1 MTEGNSF
8 PRIVLAGVS
17 SGVGKTTVVT
27 GLLRV
32 LKEKGLA
39 VQPFKVGP
47 DYIDPGF
54 HAKAAGRDS
63 YNLDTWLVPE
73 ERLVSTFR
81 TLAAGADISVIEGVM
96 GLFDGGAAGVSSTAH
111 IARLLQAPVVLV
123 MNCRSMGQ
131 SAAAVALGYREYA
144 PDVQIAGVILNQ
156 LGSDNHE
163 QIIRE
168 AMAGIGMPVLG
179 ALHRTDA
186 LQTPE
191 RHLGLTPVTET
202 ETDALIAHMAETVG
216 AGLDLAAIQSAAQ
229 AAPALSAPQEET
241 GGEKFSVRIGVAKDE
256 AFTFYYPT
264 SLSALTE
271 AGATLVPFSPL
282 ADETIPDVDGL
293 LFGGG
298 FPEMFLRK
306 LAANVSLKSSIR
318 RARDAGMPIFA
329 ECGGLMY
336 LCREIFDF
344 DGNRYKTVGLV
355 PAVCRMQ
362 KKLQRVGYVTA
373 KALRESILA
382 APGETLR
389 GHEFHFSTMEP
400 DASDFPW
407 AYELTG
413 LRQKEAHREGY
424 AAGSVLAS
432 YLHINFDGN
441 RAARDRFLSAC
452 RAFREKRGGASG

>member
-1 MTEGNSF
+1 MTDEKQC

-32 LKEKGLA
+32 LRDQGLA

-54 HAKAAGRDS
+54 HEKAAGRDS

-73 ERLVSTFR
+73 ERLVSTFC
-81 TLAAGADISVIEGVM
+81 TLAAGADLSVIEGVM

-144 PDVQIAGVILNQ
+144 PDVKIAGVILNQ

-216 AGLDLAAIQSAAQ
+216 AGLDLAAIRSVAE
-229 AAPALSAPQEET
+229 SAPVLFPETEET
-241 GGEKFSVRIGVAKDE
+241 AGEKAPVRIGVAKDE

-264 SLSALTE
+264 SLSALAE
-271 AGATLVPFSPL
+271 KGAVLVPFSPL

-298 FPEMFLRK
+298 FPEMFLEK
-306 LAANVSLKSSIR
+306 LAANVSLKTSIKN
-318 RARDAGMPIFA
+318 ARDAGMPIFA

-344 DGNRYKTVGLV
+344 EEKEYEMVGLV

-382 APGETLR
+382 QAGETLR

-407 AYELTG
+407 AYELMG
-413 LRQKEAHREGY
+413 SRQKEAHREGY
-424 AAGSVLAS
+424 AAGAVLAS
-432 YLHINFDGN
+432 YLHINFDGSP
-441 RAARDRFLSAC
+441 AAADRFLSAC
-452 RAFREKRGGASG
+452 RAYRKAGGAR

>member
-1 MTEGNSF
+1 MTEGKQC

-32 LKEKGLA
+32 LRDQGLA

-54 HAKAAGRDS
+54 HEKAAGRDS

-73 ERLVSTFR
+73 ERLVSTFC
-81 TLAAGADISVIEGVM
+81 TLAGDADLSVIEGVM

-144 PDVQIAGVILNQ
+144 PDVEIAGVILNQ

-216 AGLDLAAIQSAAQ
+216 AGLDLAAIRSVAE
-229 AAPALSAPQEET
+229 SAPVLFPETEET
-241 GGEKFSVRIGVAKDE
+241 AGEKAPVRIGVAKDE

-264 SLSALTE
+264 SLSALAE
-271 AGATLVPFSPL
+271 KGAELVPFSPL

-298 FPEMFLRK
+298 FPEMFLEK
-306 LAANVSLKSSIR
+306 LAANVSLKTSIR
-318 RARDAGMPIFA
+318 NARDAGMPIFA

-344 DGNRYKTVGLV
+344 DEKEYEMVGLV

-373 KALRESILA
+373 KALCESILA
-382 APGETLR
+382 QAGETLR

-407 AYELTG
+407 AYELMG
-413 LRQKEAHREGY
+413 SRQKEAHREGY
-424 AAGSVLAS
+424 AAGAVLAS
-432 YLHINFDGN
+432 YLHINFDGSP
-441 RAARDRFLSAC
+441 AAADRFLSAC
-452 RAFREKRGGASG
+452 RAYRKAGGER

>member
-1 MTEGNSF
+1 MTDEKQC

-32 LKEKGLA
+32 LRDQGLA

-54 HAKAAGRDS
+54 HEKAAGRDS

-73 ERLVSTFR
+73 ERLVSTFC
-81 TLAAGADISVIEGVM
+81 TLAGDADLSVIEGVM
-96 GLFDGGAAGVSSTAH
+96 GLYDGGAAGVSSTAH

-144 PDVQIAGVILNQ
+144 PDVEIAGVILNQ

-216 AGLDLAAIQSAAQ
+216 AGLDLAAIRSVAE
-229 AAPALSAPQEET
+229 SAPPLFPETEET
-241 GGEKFSVRIGVAKDE
+241 AGEKAPVRIGVAKDE

-264 SLSALTE
+264 SLSALAE
-271 AGATLVPFSPL
+271 KGAVLVPFSPL

-298 FPEMFLRK
+298 FPEMFLEK
-306 LAANVSLKSSIR
+306 LAANVSLKTSIKN
-318 RARDAGMPIFA
+318 ARDAGMPIFA

-344 DGNRYKTVGLV
+344 EEKEYEMVGLV

-382 APGETLR
+382 QAGETLR

-413 LRQKEAHREGY
+413 SRQKEAHREGY
-424 AAGSVLAS
+424 AAGAVLAS
-432 YLHINFDGN
+432 YLHINFDGSP
-441 RAARDRFLSAC
+441 AAADRFLSAC
-452 RAFREKRGGASG
+452 RAYRKAGGAK

>member
-1 MTEGNSF
+1 MTEGKQC

-32 LKEKGLA
+32 LRDQGLA

-54 HAKAAGRDS
+54 HEKAAGRDS

-73 ERLVSTFR
+73 ERLVSTFC
-81 TLAAGADISVIEGVM
+81 TLAGDADLSVIEGVM
-96 GLFDGGAAGVSSTAH
+96 GLYDGGAAGVSSTAH

-144 PDVQIAGVILNQ
+144 PDVEIAGVILNQ

-179 ALHRTDA
+179 ALHRMDA

-216 AGLDLAAIQSAAQ
+216 AGLDLAAIRSVAE
-229 AAPALSAPQEET
+229 SAPPLFPETEET
-241 GGEKFSVRIGVAKDE
+241 ACEKAPVRIGVAKDE

-264 SLSALTE
+264 SLSALAE
-271 AGATLVPFSPL
+271 KGAELIPFSPL

-298 FPEMFLRK
+298 FPEMFLEK
-306 LAANVSLKSSIR
+306 LAANVSLKTSIKN
-318 RARDAGMPIFA
+318 ARDAGMPIFA

-344 DGNRYKTVGLV
+344 DKKEYEMVGLV

-382 APGETLR
+382 QAGETLR

-407 AYELTG
+407 AYELMG
-413 LRQKEAHREGY
+413 SRQKEAHREGY
-424 AAGSVLAS
+424 AAGAVLAS
-432 YLHINFDGN
+432 YLHINFDGSP
-441 RAARDRFLSAC
+441 AAADRFLSAC
-452 RAFREKRGGASG
+452 RAYRKAGGER

>member
-1 MTEGNSF
+1 MTEGKQC

-32 LKEKGLA
+32 LRDQGLA

-54 HAKAAGRDS
+54 HEKAAGRDS

-73 ERLVSTFR
+73 ERLVSTFC
-81 TLAAGADISVIEGVM
+81 TLAGDADLSVIEGVM

-144 PDVQIAGVILNQ
+144 PDVEIAGVILNQ

-216 AGLDLAAIQSAAQ
+216 AGLDLAAIRSVAE
-229 AAPALSAPQEET
+229 SAPPLFPETEET
-241 GGEKFSVRIGVAKDE
+241 AGEKAPVRIGVAKDE

-264 SLSALTE
+264 SLSALAE
-271 AGATLVPFSPL
+271 KGAELVPFSPL

-298 FPEMFLRK
+298 FPEMFLEK
-306 LAANVSLKSSIR
+306 LAANVSLKTSIKN
-318 RARDAGMPIFA
+318 ARDAGMPIFA

-344 DGNRYKTVGLV
+344 EEKEYEMVGLV

-382 APGETLR
+382 QAGETLR

-407 AYELTG
+407 AYELMG
-413 LRQKEAHREGY
+413 SRQKEAHREGY
-424 AAGSVLAS
+424 AAGAVLAS
-432 YLHINFDGN
+432 YLHINFDGSP
-441 RAARDRFLSAC
+441 AAADRFLSAC
-452 RAFREKRGGASG
+452 RAYRKAGGER

>member
-1 MTEGNSF
+1 MTEGKQC

-32 LKEKGLA
+32 LRDQGLA

-54 HAKAAGRDS
+54 HEKAAGRDS

-73 ERLVSTFR
+73 ERLVSTFC
-81 TLAAGADISVIEGVM
+81 TLAGDADLSVIEGVM

-144 PDVQIAGVILNQ
+144 PDVEIAGVILNQ

-216 AGLDLAAIQSAAQ
+216 AGLDLAAIRSVAE
-229 AAPALSAPQEET
+229 SAPPLFPETEET
-241 GGEKFSVRIGVAKDE
+241 AGEKAPVRIGVAKDE

-264 SLSALTE
+264 SLSALAE
-271 AGATLVPFSPL
+271 KGAELVPFSPL

-298 FPEMFLRK
+298 FPEMFLEK
-306 LAANVSLKSSIR
+306 LAANVSLKTSIR
-318 RARDAGMPIFA
+318 NARDAGMPIFA

-344 DGNRYKTVGLV
+344 EEKEYEMVGLV

-382 APGETLR
+382 QAGETLR

-407 AYELTG
+407 AYELMG
-413 LRQKEAHREGY
+413 SRQKEAHREGY
-424 AAGSVLAS
+424 AAGAVLAS
-432 YLHINFDGN
+432 YLHINFDGSP
-441 RAARDRFLSAC
+441 AAADRFLSAC
-452 RAFREKRGGASG
+452 RAYRKAGGAK

>member
-1 MTEGNSF
+1 MTEGKQC

-32 LKEKGLA
+32 LRDQGLA

-54 HAKAAGRDS
+54 HEKAAGRDS

-73 ERLVSTFR
+73 ERLVSTFC
-81 TLAAGADISVIEGVM
+81 TLAGDADLSVIEGVM

-144 PDVQIAGVILNQ
+144 PDVKIAGVILNQ

-216 AGLDLAAIQSAAQ
+216 AGLDLAAIRSVAE
-229 AAPALSAPQEET
+229 SAPPLFPETEET
-241 GGEKFSVRIGVAKDE
+241 AGEKAPVRIGVAKDE

-264 SLSALTE
+264 SLSALAE
-271 AGATLVPFSPL
+271 KGAELVPFSPL

-298 FPEMFLRK
+298 FPEMFLEK
-306 LAANVSLKSSIR
+306 LAANVSLKTSIR
-318 RARDAGMPIFA
+318 NARDAGMPIFA

-344 DGNRYKTVGLV
+344 EEKEYEMVGLV

-382 APGETLR
+382 QAGETLR

-407 AYELTG
+407 AYELMG
-413 LRQKEAHREGY
+413 SRQKEAHREGY
-424 AAGSVLAS
+424 AAGAVLAS
-432 YLHINFDGN
+432 YLHINFDGSP
-441 RAARDRFLSAC
+441 AAADRFLSAC
-452 RAFREKRGGASG
+452 RAYRKAGGER

>member
-1 MTEGNSF
+1 MTEGKQC

-32 LKEKGLA
+32 LRDQGLA

-54 HAKAAGRDS
+54 HEKAAGRDS

-73 ERLVSTFR
+73 ERLVSTFC
-81 TLAAGADISVIEGVM
+81 TLAGDADLSVIEGVM
-96 GLFDGGAAGVSSTAH
+96 GLYDGGAAGVSSTAH

-144 PDVQIAGVILNQ
+144 PDVEIAGVILNQ

-168 AMAGIGMPVLG
+168 AMAGIGMTVLG

-216 AGLDLAAIQSAAQ
+216 AGLDLAAIRSVAE
-229 AAPALSAPQEET
+229 SAPVLFPETEET
-241 GGEKFSVRIGVAKDE
+241 VGEKAPVRIGVAKDE

-264 SLSALTE
+264 SLSALAE
-271 AGATLVPFSPL
+271 KGAVLIPFSPL

-298 FPEMFLRK
+298 FPEMFLEK
-306 LAANVSLKSSIR
+306 LAANVSLKTSIKN
-318 RARDAGMPIFA
+318 ARDAGMPIFA

-344 DGNRYKTVGLV
+344 EEKEYEMVGLV

-382 APGETLR
+382 QAGETLR

-407 AYELTG
+407 AYELMG
-413 LRQKEAHREGY
+413 SRQKEAHREGY

-432 YLHINFDGN
+432 YLHINFDGSPE
-441 RAARDRFLSAC
+441 AADRFLSAC
-452 RAFREKRGGASG
+452 RAYRKAGGER

>member
-1 MTEGNSF
+1 MTEGKQC

-32 LKEKGLA
+32 LRDQGLA

-54 HAKAAGRDS
+54 HEKAAGRDS

-73 ERLVSTFR
+73 ERLVSTFC
-81 TLAAGADISVIEGVM
+81 TLAGDADLSVIEGVM

-144 PDVQIAGVILNQ
+144 PDVEIAGVILNQ

-216 AGLDLAAIQSAAQ
+216 AGLDLAAIRSVAE
-229 AAPALSAPQEET
+229 SAPVLFPETEET
-241 GGEKFSVRIGVAKDE
+241 ACENAPVRIGVAKDE

-264 SLSALTE
+264 SLSAL
-271 AGATLVPFSPL
+271 AAKGAELVPFSPL

-298 FPEMFLRK
+298 FPEMFLEK
-306 LAANVSLKSSIR
+306 LAANVSLKTSIR
-318 RARDAGMPIFA
+318 NARDAGMPIFA

-344 DGNRYKTVGLV
+344 EEKEYEMVGLV

-373 KALRESILA
+373 KALCESILA
-382 APGETLR
+382 QAGETLR

-407 AYELTG
+407 AYELMG
-413 LRQKEAHREGY
+413 SRQKEAHREGY
-424 AAGSVLAS
+424 AAGAVLAS
-432 YLHINFDGN
+432 YLHINFDGSP
-441 RAARDRFLSAC
+441 AAADRFLSAC
-452 RAFREKRGGASG
+452 RAYRKAGGER

>member
-1 MTEGNSF
+1 MTDEKQC

-32 LKEKGLA
+32 LRDQGLA

-54 HAKAAGRDS
+54 HEKAAGRDS

-73 ERLVSTFR
+73 ERLVSTFC
-81 TLAAGADISVIEGVM
+81 TLAGGADLSVIEGVM

-144 PDVQIAGVILNQ
+144 PDVEIAGVILNQ

-216 AGLDLAAIQSAAQ
+216 AGLDLAAIRSVAES
-229 AAPALSAPQEET
+229 APALFPETEET
-241 GGEKFSVRIGVAKDE
+241 AGEKAPVRIGVAKDE

-264 SLSALTE
+264 SLSALE
-271 AGATLVPFSPL
+271 EKGVELVPFSPL

-298 FPEMFLRK
+298 FPEMFLEK
-306 LAANVSLKSSIR
+306 LAANVSLKTSIKN
-318 RARDAGMPIFA
+318 ARDAGMPIFA

-344 DGNRYKTVGLV
+344 EEKEYEMVGLV

-382 APGETLR
+382 PAGETLR

-413 LRQKEAHREGY
+413 SRQKEAHREGY
-424 AAGSVLAS
+424 AAGAVLAS
-432 YLHINFDGN
+432 YLHINFDGSP
-441 RAARDRFLSAC
+441 AAADRFLSAC
-452 RAFREKRGGASG
+452 RAYRKAGGAR

>member
-1 MTEGNSF
+1 MTEGKQC

-32 LKEKGLA
+32 LRDQGLA

-54 HAKAAGRDS
+54 HEKAAGRDS

-73 ERLVSTFR
+73 ERLVSTFC
-81 TLAAGADISVIEGVM
+81 TLAGDADLSVIEGVM

-144 PDVQIAGVILNQ
+144 PDVKIAGVILNQ

-216 AGLDLAAIQSAAQ
+216 AGLDLAAIRSVAES
-229 AAPALSAPQEET
+229 APALFPETEET
-241 GGEKFSVRIGVAKDE
+241 AGEKAPVRIGVAKDE

-264 SLSALTE
+264 SLSALAE
-271 AGATLVPFSPL
+271 KGAELIPFSPL

-298 FPEMFLRK
+298 FPEMFLEK
-306 LAANVSLKSSIR
+306 LAANVSLKTSIKN
-318 RARDAGMPIFA
+318 ARDAGMPIFA

-344 DGNRYKTVGLV
+344 DEKEYEMVGLV

-382 APGETLR
+382 QAGETLR

-407 AYELTG
+407 AYELMG
-413 LRQKEAHREGY
+413 SRQKEAHREGY
-424 AAGSVLAS
+424 AAGAVLAS
-432 YLHINFDGN
+432 YLHINFDGSP
-441 RAARDRFLSAC
+441 AAADRFLSAC
-452 RAFREKRGGASG
+452 RAYRKAGGER

>member
-1 MTEGNSF
+1 MTDGKQC

-32 LKEKGLA
+32 LRDQGLA

-54 HAKAAGRDS
+54 HEKAAGRDS

-73 ERLVSTFR
+73 ERLTSTFC
-81 TLAAGADISVIEGVM
+81 TLAAGADLSVIEGVM

-131 SAAAVALGYREYA
+131 SAAAVALGYRDYA
-144 PDVQIAGVILNQ
+144 PDVKIAGVILNQ

-216 AGLDLAAIQSAAQ
+216 AGLDLAAIRSVAE
-229 AAPALSAPQEET
+229 SAPPLLPETEET
-241 GGEKFSVRIGVAKDE
+241 VCEKAPVRIGVAKDE

-264 SLSALTE
+264 SLSALAE
-271 AGATLVPFSPL
+271 KGAELVPFSPL
-282 ADETIPDVDGL
+282 ADETIPTVDGL

-298 FPEMFLRK
+298 FPEMFLEK
-306 LAANVSLKSSIR
+306 LAANISLKTSIR
-318 RARDAGMPIFA
+318 KARDAGMPIFA

-336 LCREIFDF
+336 LCRKIFDF
-344 DGNRYKTVGLV
+344 EEKEYEMVGLV

-382 APGETLR
+382 QAGETLR

-413 LRQKEAHREGY
+413 SRQKEAHREGY
-424 AAGSVLAS
+424 AAGAVLAS
-432 YLHINFDGN
+432 YLHINFDGSP
-441 RAARDRFLSAC
+441 AAADRFLSAC
-452 RAFREKRGGASG
+452 RAYRKAGGER

>member
-1 MTEGNSF
+1 MTDGKRF

-32 LKEKGLA
+32 LRDQGLV

-54 HAKAAGRDS
+54 HEKAAGRDS

-73 ERLVSTFR
+73 ERLISTFC
-81 TLAAGADISVIEGVM
+81 TLAAGADLSVIEGVM

-144 PDVQIAGVILNQ
+144 LDVKIAGVILNQ

-216 AGLDLAAIQSAAQ
+216 AGLDLAAIRSVAE
-229 AAPALSAPQEET
+229 SAPPLFPETEET
-241 GGEKFSVRIGVAKDE
+241 VSEKAPVRIGVAKDE

-264 SLSALTE
+264 SLSALAE
-271 AGATLVPFSPL
+271 KGAELVSFSPL
-282 ADETIPDVDGL
+282 ADKTIPDVDGL

-298 FPEMFLRK
+298 FPEMFLEK
-306 LAANVSLKSSIR
+306 LAANVSLKASIR
-318 RARDAGMPIFA
+318 KARDAGMPIFA

-336 LCREIFDF
+336 LCRKIFDF
-344 DGNRYKTVGLV
+344 EEKEYEMVGLV

-382 APGETLR
+382 AAGETLR

-407 AYELTG
+407 AYELIG
-413 LRQKEAHREGY
+413 SRQKEAHREGY
-424 AAGSVLAS
+424 AAGAVLAS
-432 YLHINFDGN
+432 YLHINFDGSP
-441 RAARDRFLSAC
+441 AAADRFLSAC
-452 RAFREKRGGASG
+452 RAYRKAGGER

>member
-1 MTEGNSF
+1 MTEGKQC

-32 LKEKGLA
+32 LRDQGLA

-54 HAKAAGRDS
+54 HEKAAGRDS

-73 ERLVSTFR
+73 ERLVSTFC
-81 TLAAGADISVIEGVM
+81 TLAGDADLSVIEGVM

-131 SAAAVALGYREYA
+131 SAAAVALGYRDYA
-144 PDVQIAGVILNQ
+144 PDVEIAGVILNQ

-216 AGLDLAAIQSAAQ
+216 AGLDLAAIRSVAE
-229 AAPALSAPQEET
+229 SAPPLFPETEET
-241 GGEKFSVRIGVAKDE
+241 ACENAPVRIGVAKDE

-264 SLSALTE
+264 SLSALAE
-271 AGATLVPFSPL
+271 KGAVLIPFSPL

-298 FPEMFLRK
+298 FPEMFLEK
-306 LAANVSLKSSIR
+306 LAANVSLKTSIKN
-318 RARDAGMPIFA
+318 ARDAGMPIFA

-344 DGNRYKTVGLV
+344 EEKEYEMVGLV

-382 APGETLR
+382 QAGETLR

-407 AYELTG
+407 AYELMG
-413 LRQKEAHREGY
+413 SRQKEAHREGY
-424 AAGSVLAS
+424 AAGAVLAS
-432 YLHINFDGN
+432 YLHINFDGSP
-441 RAARDRFLSAC
+441 AAADRFLSAC
-452 RAFREKRGGASG
+452 RAYRKAGGER

>member
-1 MTEGNSF
+1 MTEGKQC

-32 LKEKGLA
+32 LRDQGLA

-54 HAKAAGRDS
+54 HEKAAGRDS

-73 ERLVSTFR
+73 ERLVSTFC
-81 TLAAGADISVIEGVM
+81 TLAGDADLSVIEGVM

-144 PDVQIAGVILNQ
+144 PDVEIAGVILNQ

-216 AGLDLAAIQSAAQ
+216 AGLDLAAIRSVAE
-229 AAPALSAPQEET
+229 SAPPLFPETEET
-241 GGEKFSVRIGVAKDE
+241 AGEKAPVRIGVAKDE

-264 SLSALTE
+264 SLSALAE
-271 AGATLVPFSPL
+271 KGAELVPFSPL

-298 FPEMFLRK
+298 FPEMFLEK
-306 LAANVSLKSSIR
+306 LAANVSLKTSIR
-318 RARDAGMPIFA
+318 NARDAGMPIFA

-344 DGNRYKTVGLV
+344 DEKEYEMVGLV

-373 KALRESILA
+373 KALCESILA
-382 APGETLR
+382 QAGETLR

-407 AYELTG
+407 AYELMG
-413 LRQKEAHREGY
+413 SRQKEAHREGY
-424 AAGSVLAS
+424 AAGAVLAS
-432 YLHINFDGN
+432 YLHINFDGSP
-441 RAARDRFLSAC
+441 AAADRFLSAC
-452 RAFREKRGGASG
+452 RAYRKAGGER

>member
-1 MTEGNSF
+1 MTREQKF

-17 SGVGKTTVVT
+17 SGVGKTTIVT

-32 LKEKGLA
+32 LRDQGLV

-54 HAKAAGRDS
+54 HEKAAGRNS

-73 ERLVSTFR
+73 ERLVSTFC
-81 TLAAGADISVIEGVM
+81 TLADKADISVIEGVM
-96 GLFDGGAAGVSSTAH
+96 GLFDGGEAGISSTAH
-111 IARLLQAPVVLV
+111 IARLLNAPVVLV
-123 MNCRSMGQ
+123 VNCRSMGQ
-131 SAAAVALGYREYA
+131 SAAAVALGYKEYA
-144 PDVQIAGVILNQ
+144 PDVNIAGVILNQ

-168 AMAGIGMPVLG
+168 AMTGIGMPVLG
-179 ALHRTDA
+179 ALHRAED

-202 ETDALIAHMAETVG
+202 ETDELIAHMAETIG
-216 AGLDLAAIQSAAQ
+216 LGLDLSAIKNVAK
-229 AAPALSAPQEET
+229 SAPPLSPLKEDNSD
-241 GGEKFSVRIGVAKDE
+241 EKISVRIGVAKDE

-264 SLSALTE
+264 SLSALS
-271 AGATLVPFSPL
+271 ARGADLIPFSPL
-282 ADETIPDVDGL
+282 LDKTIPPVDGL

-298 FPEMFLRK
+298 FPEMFLDK
-306 LAANVSLKSSIR
+306 LAANVSLKASVR
-318 RARDAGMPIFA
+318 KARDDGMPIFA

-336 LCREIFDF
+336 LCQKIFDF
-344 DGNRYKTVGLV
+344 NEKEYEMVGLV

-373 KALRESILA
+373 KALRENILTDT
-382 APGETLR
+382 GETLR

-400 DASDFPW
+400 SGSDFPW

-413 LRQKEAHREGY
+413 SRQKESHREGY
-424 AAGSVLAS
+424 ASGSVLAS
-432 YLHINFDGN
+432 YLHINFDGS
-441 RAARDRFLSAC
+441 RMAAERFLSAC
-452 RAFREKRGGASG
+452 RAYQKNQGDTR

>member
-1 MTEGNSF
+1 MTEGKQC

-32 LKEKGLA
+32 LRDQGLA

-54 HAKAAGRDS
+54 HEKAAGRDS

-73 ERLVSTFR
+73 ERLVSTFC
-81 TLAAGADISVIEGVM
+81 TLAGDADLSVIEGVM

-144 PDVQIAGVILNQ
+144 PDVEIAGVILNQ

-216 AGLDLAAIQSAAQ
+216 AGLDLAAIRSVAE
-229 AAPALSAPQEET
+229 SAPPLFPETEET
-241 GGEKFSVRIGVAKDE
+241 ACENVPVRIGVAKDE

-264 SLSALTE
+264 SLSALAE
-271 AGATLVPFSPL
+271 KGAELVPFSPL

-298 FPEMFLRK
+298 FPEMFLEK
-306 LAANVSLKSSIR
+306 LAANVSLKTSIKN
-318 RARDAGMPIFA
+318 ARDAGMPIFA

-344 DGNRYKTVGLV
+344 EEKEYEMVGLV

-382 APGETLR
+382 QAGETLR

-407 AYELTG
+407 AYELMG
-413 LRQKEAHREGY
+413 SRQKEAHREGY
-424 AAGSVLAS
+424 AAGAVLAS
-432 YLHINFDGN
+432 YLHINFDGSP
-441 RAARDRFLSAC
+441 AAADRFLSAC
-452 RAFREKRGGASG
+452 RAYRKAGGER

>member
-1 MTEGNSF
+1 MTDEKQC

-32 LKEKGLA
+32 LRDQGLA

-54 HAKAAGRDS
+54 HEKAAGRDS

-73 ERLVSTFR
+73 ERLVSTFC
-81 TLAAGADISVIEGVM
+81 TLAAGADLSVIEGVM

-144 PDVQIAGVILNQ
+144 PDVKIAGVILNQ

-216 AGLDLAAIQSAAQ
+216 AGLDLAAIRSVAE
-229 AAPALSAPQEET
+229 SAPPLFPETEET
-241 GGEKFSVRIGVAKDE
+241 AGEKAPVRIGVAKDE

-264 SLSALTE
+264 SLSALAE
-271 AGATLVPFSPL
+271 KGAELVPFSPL

-298 FPEMFLRK
+298 FPEMFLEK
-306 LAANVSLKSSIR
+306 LAANVSLKTSIKN
-318 RARDAGMPIFA
+318 ARDAGMPIFA

-344 DGNRYKTVGLV
+344 EEKEYEMVGLV

-382 APGETLR
+382 QAGETLR

-413 LRQKEAHREGY
+413 SRQKEAHREGY
-424 AAGSVLAS
+424 AAGAVLAS
-432 YLHINFDGN
+432 YLHINFDGSP
-441 RAARDRFLSAC
+441 AAADRFLSAC
-452 RAFREKRGGASG
+452 RAYRKAGGAK

>member
-1 MTEGNSF
+1 MTDEEQC

-32 LKEKGLA
+32 LRDQGLA

-54 HAKAAGRDS
+54 HEKAAGRDS

-73 ERLVSTFR
+73 ERIVSTFC
-81 TLAAGADISVIEGVM
+81 TLAAGADLSVIEGVM
-96 GLFDGGAAGVSSTAH
+96 GLYDGGAAGVSSTAH

-144 PDVQIAGVILNQ
+144 PDVEIAGVILNQ

-216 AGLDLAAIQSAAQ
+216 AGLDLAAIRSVAE
-229 AAPALSAPQEET
+229 SAPVLFPETEET
-241 GGEKFSVRIGVAKDE
+241 AGEKTPVRIGVAKDE

-264 SLSALTE
+264 SLSALAE
-271 AGATLVPFSPL
+271 KGAVLVPFSPL

-298 FPEMFLRK
+298 FPEMFLEK
-306 LAANVSLKSSIR
+306 LAANVSLKTSIKN
-318 RARDAGMPIFA
+318 ARDAGMPIFA

-344 DGNRYKTVGLV
+344 EEKEYEMVGLV

-382 APGETLR
+382 QAGETLR

-413 LRQKEAHREGY
+413 SRQKEAHREGY
-424 AAGSVLAS
+424 AAGAVLAS
-432 YLHINFDGN
+432 YLHINFDGSP
-441 RAARDRFLSAC
+441 AAADRFLSAC
-452 RAFREKRGGASG
+452 RAYRKAGGER

>member
-1 MTEGNSF
+1 MTEGKQC

-32 LKEKGLA
+32 LRDQGLA

-54 HAKAAGRDS
+54 HEKAAGRDS

-73 ERLVSTFR
+73 ERLVSTFC
-81 TLAAGADISVIEGVM
+81 TLAGDADLSVIEGVM

-144 PDVQIAGVILNQ
+144 PDVEIAGVILNQ

-216 AGLDLAAIQSAAQ
+216 AGLDLAAIRSVAE
-229 AAPALSAPQEET
+229 SAPVLFPETEET
-241 GGEKFSVRIGVAKDE
+241 ACENAPVRIGVAKDE

-264 SLSALTE
+264 SLSALAE
-271 AGATLVPFSPL
+271 KGAELVPFSPL

-298 FPEMFLRK
+298 FPEMFLEK
-306 LAANVSLKSSIR
+306 LAANVSLKTSIR
-318 RARDAGMPIFA
+318 NARDAGMPIFA

-344 DGNRYKTVGLV
+344 DEKEYEMVGLV

-373 KALRESILA
+373 KALCESILA
-382 APGETLR
+382 QAGETLR

-407 AYELTG
+407 AYELMG
-413 LRQKEAHREGY
+413 SRQKEAHREGY
-424 AAGSVLAS
+424 AAGAVLAS
-432 YLHINFDGN
+432 YLHINFDGSP
-441 RAARDRFLSAC
+441 AAADRFLSAC
-452 RAFREKRGGASG
+452 RAYRKAGGER

>member
-1 MTEGNSF
+1 MTEGKQC

-32 LKEKGLA
+32 LRDQGLA

-54 HAKAAGRDS
+54 HEKAAGRDS

-73 ERLVSTFR
+73 ERLVSTFC
-81 TLAAGADISVIEGVM
+81 TLAAGVDLSVIEGVM

-144 PDVQIAGVILNQ
+144 PDVKIAGVILNQ

-216 AGLDLAAIQSAAQ
+216 AGLDLAAIRSVAE
-229 AAPALSAPQEET
+229 SAPVLFPETEET
-241 GGEKFSVRIGVAKDE
+241 AGEKTPVRIGVAKDE

-264 SLSALTE
+264 SLSALAE
-271 AGATLVPFSPL
+271 KGAVLVPFSPL

-298 FPEMFLRK
+298 FPEMFLEK
-306 LAANVSLKSSIR
+306 LAANVSLKTSIKN
-318 RARDAGMPIFA
+318 ARDAGMPIFA

-344 DGNRYKTVGLV
+344 EEKEYEMVGLV

-382 APGETLR
+382 QAGETLR

-413 LRQKEAHREGY
+413 SRQKEAHREGY
-424 AAGSVLAS
+424 AAGAVLAS
-432 YLHINFDGN
+432 YLHINFDGSP
-441 RAARDRFLSAC
+441 AAADRFLSAC
-452 RAFREKRGGASG
+452 RAYRKAGGER

>member
-1 MTEGNSF
+1 MTDEKQC

-32 LKEKGLA
+32 LRDQGLA

-54 HAKAAGRDS
+54 HEKAAGRDS

-73 ERLVSTFR
+73 ERLVSTFC
-81 TLAAGADISVIEGVM
+81 TLAAGADLSVIEGVM

-144 PDVQIAGVILNQ
+144 PDVEIAGVILNQ

-216 AGLDLAAIQSAAQ
+216 AGLDLAAIRSVAE
-229 AAPALSAPQEET
+229 SAPVLFPETEET
-241 GGEKFSVRIGVAKDE
+241 ACENAPVRIGVAKDE

-264 SLSALTE
+264 SLSALAE
-271 AGATLVPFSPL
+271 KGAELVPFSPL

-298 FPEMFLRK
+298 FPEMFLEK
-306 LAANVSLKSSIR
+306 LAANVSLKTSIKN
-318 RARDAGMPIFA
+318 ARDAGMPIFA

-344 DGNRYKTVGLV
+344 EEKEYEMVGLV

-382 APGETLR
+382 QAGETLR

-413 LRQKEAHREGY
+413 SRQKEAHREGY
-424 AAGSVLAS
+424 AAGAVLAS
-432 YLHINFDGN
+432 YLHINFDGSP
-441 RAARDRFLSAC
+441 AAADRFLSAC
-452 RAFREKRGGASG
+452 RAYRKAGGAK

>member
-1 MTEGNSF
+1 MTDEKQC

-32 LKEKGLA
+32 LRDQGLA

-54 HAKAAGRDS
+54 HEKAAGRDS

-73 ERLVSTFR
+73 ERLVSTFC
-81 TLAAGADISVIEGVM
+81 TLAGDADLSVIEGVM

-144 PDVQIAGVILNQ
+144 PDVEIAGVILNQ

-216 AGLDLAAIQSAAQ
+216 AGLDLAAIRSVAE
-229 AAPALSAPQEET
+229 SAPVLFPETEET
-241 GGEKFSVRIGVAKDE
+241 AGEKTPVRIGVAKDE

-264 SLSALTE
+264 SLSALAE
-271 AGATLVPFSPL
+271 KGAELVPFSPL

-298 FPEMFLRK
+298 FPEMFLEK
-306 LAANVSLKSSIR
+306 LAANVSLKTSIKN
-318 RARDAGMPIFA
+318 ARDAGMPIFA

-344 DGNRYKTVGLV
+344 EEKEYEMVGLV

-382 APGETLR
+382 QAGETLR

-413 LRQKEAHREGY
+413 SRQKEAHREGY
-424 AAGSVLAS
+424 AAGAVLAS
-432 YLHINFDGN
+432 YLHINFDGSP
-441 RAARDRFLSAC
+441 AAADRFLSAC
-452 RAFREKRGGASG
+452 RAYRKAGGER

>member
-1 MTEGNSF
+1 MTEGKQC

-32 LKEKGLA
+32 LRDQGLA

-54 HAKAAGRDS
+54 HEKAAGCDS

-73 ERLVSTFR
+73 ARLVSTFC
-81 TLAAGADISVIEGVM
+81 TLAAGADLSVIEGVM

-144 PDVQIAGVILNQ
+144 PDVEIAGVILNQ

-216 AGLDLAAIQSAAQ
+216 AGLDLPAIRSVAE
-229 AAPALSAPQEET
+229 SAPPLFPETEET
-241 GGEKFSVRIGVAKDE
+241 ACEKAPVRIGVAKDE

-264 SLSALTE
+264 SLSALAE
-271 AGATLVPFSPL
+271 KGAVLIPFSPL

-298 FPEMFLRK
+298 FPEMFLEK
-306 LAANVSLKSSIR
+306 LAANVSLKTSIKN
-318 RARDAGMPIFA
+318 ARDAGMPIFA

-344 DGNRYKTVGLV
+344 EEKEYEMVGLV

-382 APGETLR
+382 QAGETLR

-413 LRQKEAHREGY
+413 SRQKEAHREGY
-424 AAGSVLAS
+424 AAGAVLAS
-432 YLHINFDGN
+432 YLHINFDGSP
-441 RAARDRFLSAC
+441 AAADRFLSAC
-452 RAFREKRGGASG
+452 RAYRKAGGER

>member
-1 MTEGNSF
+1 MTEGKQC

-32 LKEKGLA
+32 LRDQGLA

-54 HAKAAGRDS
+54 HEKAAGRDS

-73 ERLVSTFR
+73 ERLVSTFC
-81 TLAAGADISVIEGVM
+81 TLAGDADLSVIEGVM

-131 SAAAVALGYREYA
+131 SAAAVALGYRDYA
-144 PDVQIAGVILNQ
+144 PDVEIAGVILNQ

-216 AGLDLAAIQSAAQ
+216 AGLDLAAIRSVAE
-229 AAPALSAPQEET
+229 SAPVLFPETEET
-241 GGEKFSVRIGVAKDE
+241 ACENAPVRIGVAKDE

-264 SLSALTE
+264 SLSALAE
-271 AGATLVPFSPL
+271 KGAELVPFSPL

-298 FPEMFLRK
+298 FPEMFLEK
-306 LAANVSLKSSIR
+306 LAANVSLKTSIKN
-318 RARDAGMPIFA
+318 ARDAGMPIFA

-344 DGNRYKTVGLV
+344 EEKEYEMVGLV

-382 APGETLR
+382 QAGETLR

-407 AYELTG
+407 AYELMG
-413 LRQKEAHREGY
+413 SRQKEAHREGY
-424 AAGSVLAS
+424 AAGAVLAS
-432 YLHINFDGN
+432 YLHINFDGSP
-441 RAARDRFLSAC
+441 AAADRFLSAC
-452 RAFREKRGGASG
+452 RAYRKAGGER

>member
-1 MTEGNSF
+1 MTEGKQC

-32 LKEKGLA
+32 LRDQGLA

-54 HAKAAGRDS
+54 HEKAAGRDS

-73 ERLVSTFR
+73 ERLVSTFC
-81 TLAAGADISVIEGVM
+81 TLAGDADLSVIEGVM

-144 PDVQIAGVILNQ
+144 PDVEIAGVILNQ

-216 AGLDLAAIQSAAQ
+216 AGLDLAAIRSVAE
-229 AAPALSAPQEET
+229 SAPVLFPETEET
-241 GGEKFSVRIGVAKDE
+241 AGEKAPVRIGVAKDE

-264 SLSALTE
+264 SLSALAE
-271 AGATLVPFSPL
+271 KGAELVPFSPL

-298 FPEMFLRK
+298 FPEMFLEK
-306 LAANVSLKSSIR
+306 LAANVSLKTSIKN
-318 RARDAGMPIFA
+318 ARDAGMPIFA

-344 DGNRYKTVGLV
+344 EEKEYEMVGLV

-382 APGETLR
+382 QAGETLR

-407 AYELTG
+407 AYELMG
-413 LRQKEAHREGY
+413 SRQKEAHREGY
-424 AAGSVLAS
+424 AAGAVLAS
-432 YLHINFDGN
+432 YLHINFDGSP
-441 RAARDRFLSAC
+441 AAADRFLSAC
-452 RAFREKRGGASG
+452 RAYRKAGGER

>member
-1 MTEGNSF
+1 MTEGKQC

-32 LKEKGLA
+32 LRDQGLA

-54 HAKAAGRDS
+54 HEKAAGRDS

-73 ERLVSTFR
+73 ERLVSTFC
-81 TLAAGADISVIEGVM
+81 TLAGDADLSVIEGVM

-144 PDVQIAGVILNQ
+144 PDVEIAGVILNQ

-216 AGLDLAAIQSAAQ
+216 AGLDLAAIRSVAE
-229 AAPALSAPQEET
+229 SAPVLFPETEET
-241 GGEKFSVRIGVAKDE
+241 AGEKAPVRIGVAKDE

-264 SLSALTE
+264 SLSALAE
-271 AGATLVPFSPL
+271 KGAELIPFSPL

-298 FPEMFLRK
+298 FPEMFLEK
-306 LAANVSLKSSIR
+306 LAANVSLKTSIKN
-318 RARDAGMPIFA
+318 ARDAGMPIFA

-344 DGNRYKTVGLV
+344 EEKEYEMVGLV

-382 APGETLR
+382 QAGETLR

-407 AYELTG
+407 AYELMG
-413 LRQKEAHREGY
+413 SRQKEAHREGY
-424 AAGSVLAS
+424 AAGAVLAS
-432 YLHINFDGN
+432 YLHINFDGSP
-441 RAARDRFLSAC
+441 AAADRFLSAC
-452 RAFREKRGGASG
+452 RAYRKAGGAK

>member
-1 MTEGNSF
+1 MTEGKQC

-32 LKEKGLA
+32 LRDQGLA

-54 HAKAAGRDS
+54 HEKAAGRDS

-73 ERLVSTFR
+73 ERLVSTFC
-81 TLAAGADISVIEGVM
+81 TLAAGADLSVIEGVM
-96 GLFDGGAAGVSSTAH
+96 GLYDGGAAGVSSTAH

-144 PDVQIAGVILNQ
+144 PDVKIAGVILNQ

-216 AGLDLAAIQSAAQ
+216 AGLDLAAIRSVAE
-229 AAPALSAPQEET
+229 SAPVLFPETEET
-241 GGEKFSVRIGVAKDE
+241 ACENAPVRIGVAKDE

-264 SLSALTE
+264 SLSALAE
-271 AGATLVPFSPL
+271 KGAELVPFSPL

-298 FPEMFLRK
+298 FPEMFLEK
-306 LAANVSLKSSIR
+306 LAANVSLKTSIKN
-318 RARDAGMPIFA
+318 ARDAGMPIFA

-344 DGNRYKTVGLV
+344 EEKEYEMVGLV

-382 APGETLR
+382 QAGEALR

-407 AYELTG
+407 AYELMG
-413 LRQKEAHREGY
+413 SRQKEAHREGY
-424 AAGSVLAS
+424 AAGAVLAS
-432 YLHINFDGN
+432 YLHINFDGSP
-441 RAARDRFLSAC
+441 AAADRFLSAC
-452 RAFREKRGGASG
+452 RAYRKAGGAR

>member
-1 MTEGNSF
+1 MTEGKQC

-32 LKEKGLA
+32 LRDQGLA

-54 HAKAAGRDS
+54 HEKAAGRDS

-73 ERLVSTFR
+73 ERLVSTFC
-81 TLAAGADISVIEGVM
+81 TLAGDADLSVIEGVM

-144 PDVQIAGVILNQ
+144 PDVEIAGVILNQ

-216 AGLDLAAIQSAAQ
+216 AGLDLAAIRSVAE
-229 AAPALSAPQEET
+229 SAPVLFPETEET
-241 GGEKFSVRIGVAKDE
+241 AGEKAPVRIGVAKDE

-264 SLSALTE
+264 SLSALAE
-271 AGATLVPFSPL
+271 KGAELVPFSPL

-298 FPEMFLRK
+298 FPEMFLEK
-306 LAANVSLKSSIR
+306 LAANVSLKTSIKN
-318 RARDAGMPIFA
+318 ARDAGMPIFA

-344 DGNRYKTVGLV
+344 EEKEYEMVGLV

-373 KALRESILA
+373 KALCESILA
-382 APGETLR
+382 QAGETLR

-407 AYELTG
+407 AYELMG
-413 LRQKEAHREGY
+413 SRQKEAHREGY
-424 AAGSVLAS
+424 AAGAVLAS
-432 YLHINFDGN
+432 YLHINFDGSP
-441 RAARDRFLSAC
+441 AAADRFLSVC
-452 RAFREKRGGASG
+452 RAYRKAGGAR

>member
-1 MTEGNSF
+1 MTDEKQC

-32 LKEKGLA
+32 LRDQGLA

-54 HAKAAGRDS
+54 HEKAAGRDS

-73 ERLVSTFR
+73 DRLVSTFC
-81 TLAAGADISVIEGVM
+81 TLAGDADLSVIEGVM

-144 PDVQIAGVILNQ
+144 PDVEIAGVILNQ

-216 AGLDLAAIQSAAQ
+216 AGLDLAAIRSVAE
-229 AAPALSAPQEET
+229 SAPPLFPETEET
-241 GGEKFSVRIGVAKDE
+241 AGEKAPVRIGVAKDE

-264 SLSALTE
+264 SLSALE
-271 AGATLVPFSPL
+271 AKGAELVPFSPL

-298 FPEMFLRK
+298 FPEMFLEK
-306 LAANVSLKSSIR
+306 LAANVSLKTSIKN
-318 RARDAGMPIFA
+318 ARDAGMPIFA

-344 DGNRYKTVGLV
+344 EEKEYEMVGLV

-382 APGETLR
+382 QAGETLR

-413 LRQKEAHREGY
+413 SRQKEAHREGY
-424 AAGSVLAS
+424 AAGAVLAS
-432 YLHINFDGN
+432 YLHINFDGSP
-441 RAARDRFLSAC
+441 AAADRFLSAC
-452 RAFREKRGGASG
+452 RAYRKAGGER

>member
-1 MTEGNSF
+1 MMGNGHF

-17 SGVGKTTVVT
+17 SGVGKTTIVT
-27 GLLRV
+27 GLLRAFRD
-32 LKEKGLA
+32 KGLA

-73 ERLVSTFR
+73 ERLVSTFC
-81 TLAAGADISVIEGVM
+81 TLAAGADFSVIEGVM

-131 SAAAVALGYREYA
+131 SAAAVALGYKDYA
-144 PDVQIAGVILNQ
+144 PDIKIAGVILNQ

-179 ALHRTDA
+179 ALHRTEA

-202 ETDALIAHMAETVG
+202 ETDHLIAHMAETVG
-216 AGLDLAAIQSAAQ
+216 AGLDLSAIEAAAQ
-229 AAPALSAPQEET
+229 SAPALSVGTEET
-241 GGEKFSVRIGVAKDE
+241 DSAKTPVRIGVARDE

-264 SLSALTE
+264 SLSALE
-271 AGATLVPFSPL
+271 ARGAELVSFSPL
-282 ADETIPDVDGL
+282 TDETIPDVDGL

-298 FPEMFLRK
+298 FPEMFLDR
-306 LAANVSLKSSIR
+306 LAANVSMKDAIR

-336 LCREIFDF
+336 LCWDIFDF
-344 DGNRYKTVGLV
+344 DGNRYEMVGLV

-362 KKLQRVGYVTA
+362 PKLQRVGYVTA
-373 KALRESILA
+373 KALRGSILA
-382 APGETLR
+382 EAGETLR

-400 DASDFPW
+400 EAADFPW

-413 LRQKEAHREGY
+413 SRQKESHREGY

-432 YLHINFDGN
+432 YLHINFDGSQ
-441 RAARDRFLSAC
+441 AAAHRFLSAC
-452 RAFREKRGGASG
+452 EKFRTARGGDAR

>member
-1 MTEGNSF
+1 MTEGKQC

-32 LKEKGLA
+32 LRDQGLA

-54 HAKAAGRDS
+54 HEKAAGRDS

-73 ERLVSTFR
+73 ERLVSTFC
-81 TLAAGADISVIEGVM
+81 TLAGDADLSVIEGVM
-96 GLFDGGAAGVSSTAH
+96 GLYDGGAAGVSSTAH

-144 PDVQIAGVILNQ
+144 PDVEIAGVILNQ

-168 AMAGIGMPVLG
+168 AMAGIGMTVLG

-216 AGLDLAAIQSAAQ
+216 AGLDLAAIRSVAE
-229 AAPALSAPQEET
+229 SAPVLFPETEET
-241 GGEKFSVRIGVAKDE
+241 AGEKAPVRIGVAKDE

-264 SLSALTE
+264 SLSALAE
-271 AGATLVPFSPL
+271 KGAELVPFSPL

-298 FPEMFLRK
+298 FPEMFLEK
-306 LAANVSLKSSIR
+306 LAANVSLKTSIKN
-318 RARDAGMPIFA
+318 ARDAGMPIFA

-344 DGNRYKTVGLV
+344 EEKEYEMVGLV

-373 KALRESILA
+373 KALRESSLA
-382 APGETLR
+382 QAGETLR

-413 LRQKEAHREGY
+413 SRQKEAHREGY
-424 AAGSVLAS
+424 AAGAVLAS
-432 YLHINFDGN
+432 YLHINFDGSP
-441 RAARDRFLSAC
+441 AAADRFLSAC
-452 RAFREKRGGASG
+452 RAYRKAGGER

>member
-1 MTEGNSF
+1 MTEGKQC

-32 LKEKGLA
+32 LRDQGLA

-54 HAKAAGRDS
+54 HEKAAGRDS

-73 ERLVSTFR
+73 ERLVSTFC
-81 TLAAGADISVIEGVM
+81 TLAGDADLSVIEGVM

-144 PDVQIAGVILNQ
+144 PDVEIAGVILNQ

-216 AGLDLAAIQSAAQ
+216 AGLDLAAIRSVAES
-229 AAPALSAPQEET
+229 APALFPETEET
-241 GGEKFSVRIGVAKDE
+241 AGEKAPVRIGVAKDE

-264 SLSALTE
+264 SLSALAE
-271 AGATLVPFSPL
+271 KGAELVPFSPL

-298 FPEMFLRK
+298 FPEMFLEK
-306 LAANVSLKSSIR
+306 LAANVSLKTSIR
-318 RARDAGMPIFA
+318 NARDAGMPIFA

-344 DGNRYKTVGLV
+344 EEKEYEMVGLV

-373 KALRESILA
+373 KALCESILA
-382 APGETLR
+382 QAGETLR

-407 AYELTG
+407 AYELMG
-413 LRQKEAHREGY
+413 SRQKEAHREGY
-424 AAGSVLAS
+424 AAGAVLAS
-432 YLHINFDGN
+432 YLHINFDGSP
-441 RAARDRFLSAC
+441 AAADRFLSAC
-452 RAFREKRGGASG
+452 RAYRKAGGER

>member
-1 MTEGNSF
+1 MTDEKQC

-32 LKEKGLA
+32 LRDQGLA

-54 HAKAAGRDS
+54 HEKAAGCDS

-73 ERLVSTFR
+73 ERLVSTFC
-81 TLAAGADISVIEGVM
+81 TLAAGADLSVIEGVM
-96 GLFDGGAAGVSSTAH
+96 GLYDGGAAGVSSTAH

-144 PDVQIAGVILNQ
+144 PDVEIAGVILNQ

-216 AGLDLAAIQSAAQ
+216 AGLDLAAIRSVAE
-229 AAPALSAPQEET
+229 SAPVLFPETEET
-241 GGEKFSVRIGVAKDE
+241 AGEKTPVRIGVAKDE

-264 SLSALTE
+264 SLSALAE
-271 AGATLVPFSPL
+271 KGAVLVPFSPL

-298 FPEMFLRK
+298 FPEMFLEK
-306 LAANVSLKSSIR
+306 LAANVSLKTSIKN
-318 RARDAGMPIFA
+318 ARDAGMPIFA

-344 DGNRYKTVGLV
+344 EEKEYEMVGLV

-382 APGETLR
+382 QAGETLR

-413 LRQKEAHREGY
+413 SRQKEAHREGY
-424 AAGSVLAS
+424 AAGAVLAS
-432 YLHINFDGN
+432 YLHINFDGSP
-441 RAARDRFLSAC
+441 AAADRFLSAC
-452 RAFREKRGGASG
+452 RAYRKAGGER

>member
-1 MTEGNSF
+1 MTEGKQC

-32 LKEKGLA
+32 LRDQGLA

-54 HAKAAGRDS
+54 HEKAAGRDS

-73 ERLVSTFR
+73 ERLVSTFC
-81 TLAAGADISVIEGVM
+81 TLAGDADLSVIEGVM
-96 GLFDGGAAGVSSTAH
+96 GLYDGGAAGVSSTAH

-144 PDVQIAGVILNQ
+144 PDVEIAGVILNQ

-168 AMAGIGMPVLG
+168 AMAGIGMTVLG

-216 AGLDLAAIQSAAQ
+216 AGLDLAAIRSVAE
-229 AAPALSAPQEET
+229 SAPVLFPETEET
-241 GGEKFSVRIGVAKDE
+241 AGEKAPVRIGVAKDE

-264 SLSALTE
+264 SLSALAE
-271 AGATLVPFSPL
+271 KGAELVPFSPL

-298 FPEMFLRK
+298 FPEMFLEK
-306 LAANVSLKSSIR
+306 LAANVSLKTSIKN
-318 RARDAGMPIFA
+318 ARDAGMPIFA

-344 DGNRYKTVGLV
+344 DKKEYEMVGLV

-382 APGETLR
+382 QAGETFR

-407 AYELTG
+407 VYELMG
-413 LRQKEAHREGY
+413 SRQKEAHREGY

-432 YLHINFDGN
+432 YLHINFDGSPE
-441 RAARDRFLSAC
+441 AADRFLSAC
-452 RAFREKRGGASG
+452 RAYRKAGGER

>member
-1 MTEGNSF
+1 MTDEKQC

-32 LKEKGLA
+32 LRDQGLA

-54 HAKAAGRDS
+54 HEKAAGRDS

-73 ERLVSTFR
+73 ERLTSTFC
-81 TLAAGADISVIEGVM
+81 TLASGADFSVIEGVM

-131 SAAAVALGYREYA
+131 SAAAVALGYRDYA
-144 PDVQIAGVILNQ
+144 PDVKIAGVILNQ

-216 AGLDLAAIQSAAQ
+216 AGLDLAAIRSVAE
-229 AAPALSAPQEET
+229 SAPPLFQETEET
-241 GGEKFSVRIGVAKDE
+241 VCEKAPVRIGVAKDE

-264 SLSALTE
+264 SLSALAE
-271 AGATLVPFSPL
+271 KGAELVPFSPL
-282 ADETIPDVDGL
+282 ADETIPTVDGL

-298 FPEMFLRK
+298 FPEMFLEK
-306 LAANVSLKSSIR
+306 LAANISLKASIKN
-318 RARDAGMPIFA
+318 ARDAGMPIFA

-336 LCREIFDF
+336 LCRKIFDF
-344 DGNRYKTVGLV
+344 EEKEYELVGLV

-382 APGETLR
+382 AAGETLR

-413 LRQKEAHREGY
+413 SRQKEAHREGY
-424 AAGSVLAS
+424 AAGAVLAS
-432 YLHINFDGN
+432 YLHINFDGSP
-441 RAARDRFLSAC
+441 AAADRFLSAC
-452 RAFREKRGGASG
+452 RAYRKAGGER